1 MSTLEV
7 NTVDS
12 VSGTSNLTIGSG
24 NSSQITLK
32 SGATLTNFPE
42 NTPAFLVK
50 KSSNQTIASAT
61 TTLITWD
68 TEVYDTN
75 SAFGTNSFTVPSGHA
90 GKYMI
95 YCTIDLTGESAN
107 NYSMNEVFVNDS
119 LTQYNIQRF
128 SGTGEVSNNIVVS
141 LDLSVGDYVTIKML
155 HNTGSDETIDRD
167 KLTWFGGYKIIGA

>member
-1 MSTLEV
+1 MSITRV
-7 NTVDS
+7 N
-12 VSGTSNLTIGSG
+12 N
-24 NSSQITLK
+24 NSIKSITALP
-32 SGATLTNFPE
+32 SAVAVG

-50 KSSNQTIASAT
+50 KSSNQTLTSGA

-68 TEVYDTN
+68 NEVYDTN
-75 SAFGTNSFTVPSGHA
+75 SAFDNNRFTVPSDHA

-107 NYSMNEVFVNDS
+107 HYSMNEIFVNNT

-155 HNTGSDETIDRD
+155 HNTGSNETIDYNR
-167 KLTWFGGYKIIGA
+167 LTWFGGYKIIGA